1 MTDKKVFEKFLKSHR
16 AFSKYNRNVA
26 KLNKFVTYGAIP
38 LEENMIS
45 SDFHWNHTPEG
56 SGYWENL
63 DSLWRGLVETE
74 SK

>member
-1 MTDKKVFEKFLKSHR
+1 MTDKKVFKKFLKAHR
-16 AFSKYNRNVA
+16 AFKKYKRNIT
-26 KLNKFVTYGAIP
+26 KLNKFVTYDNLQGDT
-38 LEENMIS
+38 LMIS
-45 SDFHWNHTPEG
+45 SDFHWNRTPEG